1 MIGTRDQHEQARAE
15 LLAREKEHMRQG
27 DELAR
32 QRRALPWVRVE
43 ENYVFQT
50 PAGDRTLADLFEG
63 RSQLIV
69 YHFMLAPGEADPCVG
84 CSFLSDHLDGPMP
97 HVNARDITVKVV
109 SRGGLDEL
117 QAYRERMGW
126 QFDWVSSGGSS
137 FNYDFGVS
145 TPDPP
150 EGWSGESPGLSA
162 FVLEG
167 GVVYHT
173 YSVFDRGLEFVD
185 TAYHLIDR
193 SAYGRQEE
201 GLTQAGWW
209 WRRHDEYDESPVA

>member
-1 MIGTRDQHEQARAE
+1 M
-15 LLAREKEHMRQG
+15 
-27 DELAR
+27 
-32 QRRALPWVRVE
+32 
-43 ENYVFQT
+43 F
-50 PAGDRTLADLFEG
+50 
-63 RSQLIV
+63 
-69 YHFMLAPGEADPCVG
+69 APGTTDPCEG

-109 SRGGLDEL
+109 SRGELDEL

-126 QFDWVSSGGSS
+126 QFDWVSSNGSS

-162 FVLEG
+162 FVLQD
-167 GVVYHT
+167 GVVHHT
-173 YSVFDRGLEFVD
+173 YSVYDRGLEFVD

-193 SAYGRQEE
+193 SGVRPAGGGPGPAGLVVAPPRRVRGRH
-201 GLTQAGWW
+201 GALTGGGRVCACPS
-209 WRRHDEYDESPVA
+209 R